1 MANKHRTSSDSLD
14 EKLLS
19 FQAKP
24 HQFSLFSAVRRLDCL
39 FRKQPRT
46 GTSERPSLERL
57 RIGQEPTL
65 EFAPASIA
73 GFKQRDSDKTWHL
86 QTFFFGLFGPN
97 GPLPTH
103 ITDFAEQRTKQ
114 QHDETFARFADVF
127 HHRMACFFYRAWS
140 ASQPTV
146 HMDRPESDRFA
157 AYVAALCGIGTPA
170 LRNRDAMPDNA
181 KLYFCA
187 QLACTARHSSGLRS
201 ILNAFFQ
208 APVEIIPFVSHWVQL
223 PEDCL
228 WKLGQKRTAGELGVS
243 VSLGARVRDCQQK
256 FRIALGPID
265 YELFSKLLPFGN
277 SMRRL
282 RAIVDQY
289 VGQEFS
295 WDVQLVLQRHEVP
308 RISLGKRGHLGW
320 TTWLS
325 SREPREDAN
334 HLIVDPFAESRR
346 TKKLALRDSVT
357 LSQDL

>member
-1 MANKHRTSSDSLD
+1 MASEHRTSSDSLD

-19 FQAKP
+19 FQEKP
-24 HQFSLFSAVRRLDCL
+24 YRYSFFSAVRLLDCL
-39 FRKQPRT
+39 FRDQPRT
-46 GTSERPSLERL
+46 GTSRRPGFERL
-57 RIGQEPTL
+57 RVGQKPSL

-73 GFKQRDSDKTWHL
+73 DITQRDSDKTWHL
-86 QTFFFGLFGPN
+86 QTYFFGMFGPN

-103 ITDFAEQRTKQ
+103 ITDFTQQRIKQ
-114 QHDETFARFADVF
+114 QHDETFAKFADIF
-127 HHRMACFFYRAWS
+127 HHRMACFFYRTWAG
-140 ASQPTV
+140 SQPTV

-157 AYVAALCGIGTPA
+157 HYVAALCGIGTPA

-201 ILNAFFQ
+201 ILTAFFE

-228 WKLGQKRTAGELGVS
+228 WRLGRKRNAGELGVNTS
-243 VSLGARVRDCQQK
+243 IGAKVQDCQQK
-256 FRIALGPID
+256 FRIVLGPLD
-265 YELFSKLLPFGN
+265 YQMFCKLLPYGR
-277 SMRRL
+277 SMQRL

-295 WDVQLVLQRHEVP
+295 WDVQLVLEHQEV
-308 RISLGKRGHLGW
+308 RRMTLGKQGHLGW

-325 SREPREDAN
+325 SREPAENAD
-334 HLIVDPFAESRR
+334 HLIVDPFADSRR
-346 TKKLALRDSVT
+346 SKKLGLRDSIS
-357 LSQDL
+357 LNS